1 MRTALLPLA
10 ALPFILTACLGGGG
24 GGDASPAATTATSST
39 SSSTSTST
47 NTPSTSPVSI
57 QFALKS
63 GSNSVSCGTAI
74 SSLGTGAVSADLKD
88 ARFYVH
94 DVKLITTQGNAVPVK
109 LTQDSQWQY
118 LNTALLD
125 FENAVGTCAT
135 AGTAATNKLVQG
147 TIDSGNYVGLSF
159 QVGVPYTATN
169 SSGNTVGMNHLPS
182 ATAPAPLNIQAMG
195 WSWQAGRKFMKVELN
210 PVGGVA
216 RPTNPPSTST
226 TFNIHLGSTNCT
238 GGDST
243 TGLGVTCSNPNRL
256 PVKFAAFNPSS
267 QQVVLDIQ
275 QLLASSNLSQDNGSS
290 VGCMSG
296 TTDPECPAIF
306 DKLDLNLA
314 TSPAGQAKGD
324 GSNVPAFRVES
335 K

>member
-10 ALPFILTACLGGGG
+10 ALPFMLTACLGGGG

-39 SSSTSTST
+39 STSTT
-47 NTPSTSPVSI
+47 TPSTTPVSI

-63 GSNSVSCGTAI
+63 GSNSVSCGTTV
-74 SSLGTGAVSADLKD
+74 SSLGTSAVSADLKD

-94 DVKLITTQGNAVPVK
+94 DVKLITAQGNAVPVK
-109 LTQDSQWQY
+109 LTQDNQWQY

-125 FENAVGTCAT
+125 FENASGTCIT
-135 AGTAATNKLVQG
+135 AGTAATNALVQG

-169 SSGNTVGMNHLPS
+169 SSGNSVGMNHLPY
-182 ATAPAPLNIQAMG
+182 ATAPAPLNIAAMA
-195 WSWQAGRKFMKVELN
+195 WSWQVGRKFMKVELN

-216 RPTNPPSTST
+216 RPTTPPSTST

-238 GGDST
+238 GGDSL

-275 QLLASSNLSQDNGSS
+275 QLLAGSNLSQDAGGA

>member
-1 MRTALLPLA
+1 MRTALLPLVT
-10 ALPFILTACLGGGG
+10 LPLLLTACLGGGG
-24 GGDASPAATTATSST
+24 GGGETTATA
-39 SSSTSTST
+39 STSTT
-47 NTPSTSPVSI
+47 NTSSPTPVSI

-63 GSNSVSCGTAI
+63 GNNSVSCGNAI

-94 DVKLITTQGNAVPVK
+94 DVKLITAQGNAVPVK

-125 FENAVGTCAT
+125 FENAAGACAS
-135 AGTAATNKLVQG
+135 AGTAATNNLVQG

-159 QVGVPYTATN
+159 QVGVPSTATN
-169 SSGNTVGMNHLPS
+169 SSGSTVGMNHLPT
-182 ATAPAPLNIQAMG
+182 ATAPAPLNIAAMA
-195 WSWQAGRKFMKVELN
+195 WSWQVGRKFMKVEVN

-216 RPTNPPSTST
+216 RPTTPPTTAT

-238 GGDST
+238 GGDAT
-243 TGLGVTCSNPNRL
+243 TGLGVSCSNPNRGA
-256 PVKFAAFNPSS
+256 VKFAAFNPSS

-275 QLLASSNLSQDNGSS
+275 QLLAGSNLSQDSGGA

-296 TTDPECPAIF
+296 STDPECPAVF
-306 DKLDLNLA
+306 DKLDLYLTAN
-314 TSPAGQAKGD
+314 PAGSGNQGQPKAD

>member
-10 ALPFILTACLGGGG
+10 TLPLLLSACLLGGGG
-24 GGDASPAATTATSST
+24 GGAAPAAST
-39 SSSTSTST
+39 S
-47 NTPSTSPVSI
+47 NTPVTAPVSI
-57 QFALKS
+57 QFALKA
-63 GSNSVSCGTAI
+63 GNNNVSCGTPV
-74 SSLGTGAVSADLKD
+74 SNLGTSAATADLKD

-94 DVKLITTQGNAVPVK
+94 DVKLITAQGNAVPVK

-118 LNTALLD
+118 LDTALLD
-125 FENAVGTCAT
+125 FENATSACA
-135 AGTAATNKLVQG
+135 AGTAATNNLVQG

-159 QVGVPYTATN
+159 QVGVPYTSTN
-169 SSGNTVGMNHLPS
+169 SSSAAVGMNHLPY
-182 ATAPAPLNIQAMG
+182 ATAPAPLNIQAMA
-195 WSWQAGRKFMKVELN
+195 WSWQVGRKFMKVELN

-216 RPTNPPSTST
+216 RPNTTPPTTAT

-238 GGDST
+238 GGDSL
-243 TGLGVTCSNPNRL
+243 TGLGVSCSNPNRL

-275 QLLASSNLSQDNGSS
+275 QLLASSNLSQDSGGA

>member
-10 ALPFILTACLGGGG
+10 TLPLLLSACLLGGGG
-24 GGDASPAATTATSST
+24 GGAAPAAST
-39 SSSTSTST
+39 S
-47 NTPSTSPVSI
+47 NTPVTTPVSI
-57 QFALKS
+57 QFALKA
-63 GSNSVSCGTAI
+63 GNNNVSCGTPV
-74 SSLGTGAVSADLKD
+74 SNLGTSAATADLKD
-88 ARFYVH
+88 ARFYIH
-94 DVKLITTQGNAVPVK
+94 DVKLITAQGNAVPVK
-109 LTQDSQWQY
+109 LTQDSQSQY
-118 LNTALLD
+118 LDTALLD
-125 FENAVGTCAT
+125 FENATSACA
-135 AGTAATNKLVQG
+135 AGTAATNNLVQG

-159 QVGVPYTATN
+159 QVGVPYTSTN
-169 SSGNTVGMNHLPS
+169 SSNATVGMNHLPY
-182 ATAPAPLNIQAMG
+182 ATAPAPLNIQAMA
-195 WSWQAGRKFMKVELN
+195 WSWQVGRKFMKVELN

-216 RPTNPPSTST
+216 RPNTTPPTTAT

-238 GGDST
+238 GGDSV
-243 TGLGVTCSNPNRL
+243 TGLGVSCSNPNRL

-275 QLLASSNLSQDNGSS
+275 QLLASSNLSQDNGGA

>member
-10 ALPFILTACLGGGG
+10 ALPLLLTACLLGGGG
-24 GGDASPAATTATSST
+24 GGASPAATTTA
-39 SSSTSTST
+39 SSTSTST
-47 NTPSTSPVSI
+47 TTPSTTPVSI

-63 GSNSVSCGTAI
+63 GTNSVSCGTAI
-74 SSLGTGAVSADLKD
+74 SSLGTSAVSADLKD

-94 DVKLITTQGNAVPVK
+94 DVKLITAQGNAVPVK

-118 LNTALLD
+118 LDTALLD
-125 FENAVGTCAT
+125 FENATGTCAA
-135 AGTAATNKLVQG
+135 AGTAATNNLVQG
-147 TIDSGNYVGLSF
+147 SIDSGNYVGMSF
-159 QVGVPYTATN
+159 QVGVPSTATN
-169 SSGNTVGMNHLPS
+169 GSGNTVGMNHLPY
-182 ATAPAPLNIQAMG
+182 ATAPAPLNISAMA
-195 WSWQAGRKFMKVELN
+195 WSWQVGRKFMKVEFN

-216 RPTNPPSTST
+216 RPTTPPSTST

-238 GGDST
+238 GGDSV

-267 QQVVLDIQ
+267 QQVVLDVQ
-275 QLLASSNLSQDNGSS
+275 QLLASSNLSQDTGGA

>member
-10 ALPFILTACLGGGG
+10 TLPLLLTACLGGGG
-24 GGDASPAATTATSST
+24 GGGNATPASTTPG
-39 SSSTSTST
+39 
-47 NTPSTSPVSI
+47 NTTTPVSI
-57 QFALKS
+57 QFALKA
-63 GSNSVSCGTAI
+63 GNNSVSCGSTI

-94 DVKLITTQGNAVPVK
+94 DVKLITAQGNAVPVK
-109 LTQDSQWQY
+109 LTQDNQWQY

-125 FENAVGTCAT
+125 FENASGACAS
-135 AGTAATNKLVQG
+135 AGTAATNTQVQG
-147 TIDSGNYVGLSF
+147 TVDSGNYVGMSF
-159 QVGVPYTATN
+159 QIGVPSTATN
-169 SSGNTVGMNHLPS
+169 SSGSTVGMNHLPTAS
-182 ATAPAPLNIQAMG
+182 APAPLNIAAMA
-195 WSWQAGRKFMKVELN
+195 WSWQVGRKFMKVEVN

-216 RPTNPPSTST
+216 RPTTPPTTAT

-238 GGDST
+238 GGDAT
-243 TGLGVTCSNPNRL
+243 TGLGVTCSNPNRGA
-256 PVKFAAFNPSS
+256 VKFAAFNPSS

-275 QLLASSNLSQDNGSS
+275 QLLAGSNLSQDSGGA

-296 TTDPECPAIF
+296 STDPECPAVF
-306 DKLDLNLA
+306 DKLDLYLTAN
-314 TSPAGQAKGD
+314 PAGSGNQGQPKAD

>member
-1 MRTALLPLA
+1 MRTNLLPLA
-10 ALPFILTACLGGGG
+10 PLPLLLSACLLGGGG
-24 GGDASPAATTATSST
+24 GGASPAATTATSST
-39 SSSTSTST
+39 STSTSTST

-63 GSNSVSCGTAI
+63 GSNSVSCGTTV
-74 SSLGTGAVSADLKD
+74 SSLGTSAVSADLKD
-88 ARFYVH
+88 ARFYIH
-94 DVKLITTQGNAVPVK
+94 DVKLITAQGNAVPVK
-109 LTQDSQWQY
+109 LTQDNQWQY
-118 LNTALLD
+118 LDTALLD
-125 FENAVGTCAT
+125 FENATGTCAA
-135 AGTAATNKLVQG
+135 AGTAATNNLVQG

-169 SSGNTVGMNHLPS
+169 SSGNTVGMNHLPY
-182 ATAPAPLNIQAMG
+182 ATAPAPLNIAAMA
-195 WSWQAGRKFMKVELN
+195 WSWQVGRKFMKVELN

-216 RPTNPPSTST
+216 RPTTPPSTST

-238 GGDST
+238 GGDSL
-243 TGLGVTCSNPNRL
+243 TGLGVSCSNPNRL

-275 QLLASSNLSQDNGSS
+275 QLLAGSNLSQDTGGA